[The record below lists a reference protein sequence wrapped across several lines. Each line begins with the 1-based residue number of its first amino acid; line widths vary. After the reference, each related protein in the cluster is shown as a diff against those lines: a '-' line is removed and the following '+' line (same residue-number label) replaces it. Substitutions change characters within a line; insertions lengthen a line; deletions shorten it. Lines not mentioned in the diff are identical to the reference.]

1 MTIPEKS
8 IFKVDEVCRL
18 TGIKPY
24 VLRFWETEFES
35 INPITSSSG
44 KKLYERGDLKNIFE
58 IKKLLFEEQMTVEQ
72 AKQSL
77 INGDHL
83 VSEPL
88 MASETKE
95 PQIDKSISEQ
105 IFEPRKTEIIEA
117 KIVDIPELETAPVT
131 VDNPGLPQVHSQQNE
146 EAKVLVRELLSDI
159 SSIKQRYNWL

>member
-44 KKLYERGDLKNIFE
+44 KKLYERGDLKNIIE

-77 INGDHL
+77 LSGDHL
-83 VSEPL
+83 VQ
-88 MASETKE
+88 KE
-95 PQIDKSISEQ
+95 SLNEVQAEKNTPEKA
-105 IFEPRKTEIIEA
+105 FEPKEE
-117 KIVDIPELETAPVT
+117 VV
-131 VDNPGLPQVHSQQNE
+131 
-146 EAKVLVRELLSDI
+146 EAKVMDIPTLGAVIEEMPTQVHHVESSHGYASNNEAKLLIKELLSDI
-159 SSIKQRYNWL
+159 TSIKQRHNWL